1 MNHLVSDILKI
12 LPNSFQLASQLVK
25 AKSMTFTFGGNNRKL
40 KTNRSK
46 QEFQDAKK
54 ISLQH
59 PLTFAMT
66 LLYDLEEHYQRI
78 LFPILV
84 TRPTSPA
91 MSVEPRGTTPNECPM
106 KLNTNPVITK
116 ASTNPNG
123 REDPTNIPSSS
134 GGDPVCT
141 TNVYARNPV
150 IIEDS
155 VKGLYS
161 LNVRRWRR

>member
-1 MNHLVSDILKI
+1 
-12 LPNSFQLASQLVK
+12 
-25 AKSMTFTFGGNNRKL
+25 MTFTFGGNNRKL

-84 TRPTSPA
+84 TRPASPA
-91 MSVEPRGTTPNECPM
+91 MSEEPRGTTP
-106 KLNTNPVITK
+106 TS
-116 ASTNPNG
+116 AQ
-123 REDPTNIPSSS
+123 
-134 GGDPVCT
+134 
-141 TNVYARNPV
+141 
-150 IIEDS
+150 
-155 VKGLYS
+155 
-161 LNVRRWRR
+161 